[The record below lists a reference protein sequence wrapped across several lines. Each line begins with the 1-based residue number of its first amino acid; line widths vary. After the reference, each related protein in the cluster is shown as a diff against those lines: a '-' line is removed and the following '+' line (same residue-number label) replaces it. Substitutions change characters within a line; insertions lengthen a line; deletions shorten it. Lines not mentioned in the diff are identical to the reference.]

1 MIRRVS
7 LSILALA
14 FASQALADPVPKPA
28 EPAKAERDPVR
39 CKVYQVTG
47 SLISRKKVCKSASE
61 WRQEAADLQS
71 IGDNKICSGSASC
84 SGGTGP

>member
-1 MIRRVS
+1 MIRLTS
-7 LSILALA
+7 LSILLLA
-14 FASQALADPVPKPA
+14 FAVPALADPAPKPT
-28 EPAKAERDPVR
+28 EPAKADRDPVR
-39 CKVYQVTG
+39 CKIYQDTG
-47 SLISRKKVCKSASE
+47 SLISRKKICKSASE